1 MALKKLTIVL
11 VLLFCR
17 FTLFSFIA
25 VLFWILQGMPNLNI
39 CLLMIFLSYIIPLPP
54 VSPFI
59 HTIDRAFSHVSFVV
73 RAYSLVVVAVQLIFI
88 GLPCYLLFSLFYE
101 PLEIS
106 LRYVVNHLRFTIPHL
121 VFRTS
126 TMMFER
132 TLPCL
137 STLYGLLRSSFFSFS
152 SLLMKC
158 SMWMAAAL
166 FSIASRLVCKVI
178 HVKVVSSLLVTIGIL
193 ICLPGLELIPNLLAT
208 GHLYPGSL
216 IRFQRCAKYDDS
228 TVCHSAFLEFSYS
241 VCNLIRNG
249 IFITMCWTV
258 NCSSWKKPSREL
270 TIIVESCPTLRNKS
284 YFQLLLCAAGLP
296 LLMNGHCFAQTIHN
310 TASIGNLLL
319 FLVALNAYHTRTAS
333 MMYHALCGVVMNV
346 QSTLVAVYNISRNLQ
361 TQPNDSIAT
370 LLYILELY
378 LMLLV
383 LLDSSTRV
391 IKKVINPK
399 LDIMSL
405 ES

>member
-1 MALKKLTIVL
+1 MKNVHIECRKWNPKANQSEGKYQWGAIGNERENTRLSRDTFWCCIWLVERLAQSWSTSKANWNLLQNTLGKLRWLYTAIQVSL
-11 VLLFCR
+11 LTSGTSELRMPQHWKTSLLLF
-17 FTLFSFIA
+17 
-25 VLFWILQGMPNLNI
+25 
-39 CLLMIFLSYIIPLPP
+39 
-54 VSPFI
+54 
-59 HTIDRAFSHVSFVV
+59 H
-73 RAYSLVVVAVQLIFI
+73 
-88 GLPCYLLFSLFYE
+88 
-101 PLEIS
+101 
-106 LRYVVNHLRFTIPHL
+106 
-121 VFRTS
+121 
-126 TMMFER
+126 
-132 TLPCL
+132 
-137 STLYGLLRSSFFSFS
+137 
-152 SLLMKC
+152 
-158 SMWMAAAL
+158 
-166 FSIASRLVCKVI
+166 
-178 HVKVVSSLLVTIGIL
+178 
-193 ICLPGLELIPNLLAT
+193 
-208 GHLYPGSL
+208 
-216 IRFQRCAKYDDS
+216 RFQRCAKYDDS

-270 TIIVESCPTLRNKS
+270 TIVVESCPTLRNKS

-310 TASIGNLLL
+310 IASIGNLLL

>member
-1 MALKKLTIVL
+1 M
-11 VLLFCR
+11 
-17 FTLFSFIA
+17 
-25 VLFWILQGMPNLNI
+25 
-39 CLLMIFLSYIIPLPP
+39 
-54 VSPFI
+54 
-59 HTIDRAFSHVSFVV
+59 
-73 RAYSLVVVAVQLIFI
+73 
-88 GLPCYLLFSLFYE
+88 
-101 PLEIS
+101 
-106 LRYVVNHLRFTIPHL
+106 
-121 VFRTS
+121 
-126 TMMFER
+126 
-132 TLPCL
+132 
-137 STLYGLLRSSFFSFS
+137 
-152 SLLMKC
+152 
-158 SMWMAAAL
+158 
-166 FSIASRLVCKVI
+166 
-178 HVKVVSSLLVTIGIL
+178 
-193 ICLPGLELIPNLLAT
+193 
-208 GHLYPGSL
+208 
-216 IRFQRCAKYDDS
+216 
-228 TVCHSAFLEFSYS
+228 
-241 VCNLIRNG
+241 CNLIRNG

-258 NCSSWKKPSREL
+258 NYSSWKKPSREL
-270 TIIVESCPTLRNKS
+270 TIVVESCPTLRNKS

-310 TASIGNLLL
+310 ITSIGNLLL

-333 MMYHALCGVVMNV
+333 MMYHALCSVVMNV